1 MECLT
6 YCLRDGDRLY
16 MHLWWYCFEDLW
28 YWRVAY
34 FTGGLETAILCIF
47 HFHFVLLGFL
57 LVRCFVSL
65 GEPMQDLG
73 FIWEGL
79 CNVCIGEYC
88 SGLLSD
94 WLFVPLCAA
103 SRYLFYTDWLF
114 YIGVCCVVC
123 CADRYDGFEFTVMIL
138 TVMSRCCHYPLRSC
152 GVRVVGFTL
161 SIEAIFIVGVTDWTV
176 WIVCLTTCGFVCDWL
191 AFVGGYGRRA
201 YLLVVLMLLLLI
213 LKSYLRG
220 LVLVSRLIWSLDWR
234 VHLDGVVSIWVLL
247 QIHYLVG
254 VSAYCGCTRGGIVL
268 DDFSLDWFELRLFKF
283 VLEYLVFGIV
293 LIGNCVE
300 RLEIDY
306 LRGFTLNFAC
316 YLLGCNDF
324 VDTAVVNIYVLVFV
338 GCGLAGC
345 FNLPLFLLMLLNACY
360 LKIWLVYLI
369 VVSLGDLCG
378 KHLYL
383 C

>member
-94 WLFVPLCAA
+94 WFDLLFVPLCAA

-138 TVMSRCCHYPLRSC
+138 TVMSRCCHYPFT
-152 GVRVVGFTL
+152 GAVG
-161 SIEAIFIVGVTDWTV
+161 SIFYSGCYGLD
-176 WIVCLTTCGFVCDWL
+176 CMDCLLLTTCGFVCDWL

-201 YLLVVLMLLLLI
+201 YLLVVLMCVLLLI

-234 VHLDGVVSIWVLL
+234 VHLDVWGSFYMGAFTNSLFGWCFRNTVVVHEVVLFW
-247 QIHYLVG
+247 ISCV
-254 VSAYCGCTRGGIVL
+254 I

-316 YLLGCNDF
+316 YL
-324 VDTAVVNIYVLVFV
+324 VVN
-338 GCGLAGC
+338 
-345 FNLPLFLLMLLNACY
+345 NMN
-360 LKIWLVYLI
+360 
-369 VVSLGDLCG
+369 SLGVTTLWT
-378 KHLYL
+378 LRW
-383 C
+383 